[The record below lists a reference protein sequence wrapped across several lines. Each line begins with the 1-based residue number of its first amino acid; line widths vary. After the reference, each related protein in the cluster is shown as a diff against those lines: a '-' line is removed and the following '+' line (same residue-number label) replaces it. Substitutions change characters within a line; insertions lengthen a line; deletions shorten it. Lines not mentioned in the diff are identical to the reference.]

1 VSRRPPSELTIG
13 PAAGSALR
21 LLPTGDG
28 FVATAALRTA
38 LDGLVWAPIQL
49 AARVGA
55 RPISPRLPHALV
67 LSLALHA
74 REDGAPVRPDIIRLA
89 AQVEAT
95 PSVVEDALRALVRDG
110 VLVAAGD
117 GREPHDPSAALPPMR
132 VAPHLLGP
140 APRAAGLDWRWLANA
155 TAGAPSAWVAAHALA
170 EWLDTSDDWVSI
182 PRNLL
187 QPLLGSGLAG
197 VRNALSALVAAAV
210 LERRE
215 VAGRA
220 SHYRFGARARGLS
233 PTPSS
238 APSSALSSALSSDAP
253 AAPALVPPAE
263 SRVGAASG
271 PVEVT
276 IGGATFEVGPGARIA
291 LNAPGM
297 VVSFDVGPDGRTR
310 VVVVPPADGPAR

>member
-1 VSRRPPSELTIG
+1 VSRG
-13 PAAGSALR
+13 PASGPGLR

-28 FVATAALRTA
+28 FVSTAALQTA
-38 LDGLVWAPIQL
+38 LDALVWAPIQL
-49 AARVGA
+49 ATRVGA

-67 LSLALHA
+67 LSLALQG
-74 REDGAPVRPDIIRLA
+74 REEGAPVRPDVIRLA

-95 PSVVEDALRALVRDG
+95 PPIVEDALRALLRDG

-117 GREPHDPSAALPPMR
+117 GRDPHDPADALPR
-132 VAPHLLGP
+132 LRIAPRLLGP
-140 APRAAGLDWRWLANA
+140 APRAAALDWRWLAST

-197 VRNALSALVAAAV
+197 VRNALSALVGSGV

-220 SHYRFGARARGLS
+220 SHYRFGARARGLAQTPAS
-233 PTPSS
+233 APAFDVPEPRVPEPRVPEPHVAASPSS
-238 APSSALSSALSSDAP
+238 PARPIAAHPGAPN
-253 AAPALVPPAE
+253 
-263 SRVGAASG
+263 G
-271 PVEVT
+271 PIEVT
-276 IGGATFEVGPGARIA
+276 IGGTTFEVAPGARIA
-291 LNAPGM
+291 LNAAGM

-310 VVVVPPADGPAR
+310 VVVAPPADGSA